1 MSVFSKVQVRR
12 PSESVFKLNHDKKL
26 SFEMG
31 KLVPVMV
38 QECLPGDHWR
48 MSSEALIRFAPLVAP
63 VMHSIHVE
71 MHYFFVPNRIA
82 WKKWPEFISPRTAN
96 SVPPTFPVLGSLS
109 APVNRNVIGSLADYL
124 GVPVDGTKTFSNAD
138 LSAIPF
144 AGYQLIYN
152 EFYRDQNLQLLG
164 NGSDDPWSNNADAN
178 GGIPSL
184 QDGTQSGTNSNSL
197 SLLRTRAWNHDYFTS
212 ALPFAQKGPQVEL
225 GIGNFPE
232 TPVNMN
238 FATVPDL
245 LTQWSTTSGASPAIA
260 DNVPATDPLMPNN
273 RLYVPETALGTIS
286 INELRLSMRT
296 QEFLE
301 KQARGG
307 SRYIE
312 QLRMHFG
319 VNSSDK
325 RLQRPEFIGGFRQPV
340 VVSETL
346 QTSSSDSTT
355 PQGNMAGHGISA
367 GRGGRFSYYC
377 EEHGYLFAIMSCR
390 PVTAYQQGL
399 PRHFSRRSLYDFP
412 WPTFAHIGEQPV
424 LNKEIY
430 FNNDVD
436 DNKEFGYVPR
446 YSEMR
451 YQPSTVHGYF
461 RTSLDHWHFGRQ
473 FSNRPA
479 LNSAFVECNPR
490 TDPFAVN
497 TTGNQNLWAHVFHK
511 VKVRRKLPRYGT
523 PTL

>member
-1 MSVFSKVQVRR
+1 MSIFTKVAVRKPASSVFR
-12 PSESVFKLNHDKKL
+12 LDHDKKL

-38 QECLPGDHWR
+38 EECMPGDHWR
-48 MSSEALIRFAPLVAP
+48 LSSEILIRMAPLVAP
-63 VMHSIHVE
+63 VMHSVHVDV
-71 MHYFFVPNRIA
+71 HYFFVPNRIT
-82 WKKWPEFISPRTAN
+82 WKKWPEFISPRQSN
-96 SVPPTFPVLGSLS
+96 SVPPSFPILNALAAG
-109 APVNRNVIGSLADYL
+109 RNGVGSLADYL
-124 GVPVDGTKTFSNAD
+124 GVPVDGTKTFSGQ
-138 LSAIPF
+138 LSGIPF
-144 AGYQLIYN
+144 AGYQIIFN
-152 EFYRDQNLQLLG
+152 EYYRDQNLQLLS
-164 NGSDDPWSNNADAN
+164 GSGANDPWNANVDAN

-184 QDGTQSGTNSNSL
+184 SDGVQAAGFNNQL
-197 SLLRTRAWNHDYFTS
+197 SHLRTRAWNHDYFTS
-212 ALPFAQKGPQVEL
+212 ALPFAQKGPSVEL
-225 GIGNFPE
+225 PLGTFDAQE
-232 TPVNMN
+232 VKMN
-238 FATVPDL
+238 FGNVPDL

-260 DNVPATDPLMPNN
+260 DNVLNPDIDPN
-273 RLYVPETALGTIS
+273 RLYVDSQAMGSIT

-325 RLQRPEFIGGFRQPV
+325 RLQRPEFIGGFKQPIV
-340 VVSETL
+340 ITETL

-355 PQGNMAGHGISA
+355 PQGNMAGHGITA
-367 GRGGRFSYYC
+367 GRGGRFSYFC
-377 EEHGYLFAIMSCR
+377 EEHGYLFAIMSVR
-390 PVTAYQQGL
+390 PITAYQQGI
-399 PRHFSRRSLYDFP
+399 PRHFSRRSLYDYP
-412 WPTFAHIGEQPV
+412 WPTFAHIGEQAI

-430 FNNDVD
+430 YNADAD
-436 DNKEFGYVPR
+436 DDKEFGYIPR
-446 YSEMR
+446 YAEMR
-451 YQPSTVHGYF
+451 YEPSTVHGYF

-473 FSNRPA
+473 FANRPQ
-479 LNSAFVECNPR
+479 LNADFISCNPR